1 MKQEIITI
9 TLRGESAEK
18 LRKAQEN
25 PSRIDWSGFSRLL
38 KDGARD
44 E

>member
-25 PSRIDWSGFSRLL
+25 PNRIDWSRFSRMIE
-38 KDGARD
+38 KEKRA
-44 E
+44 